1 MPKTREIFFF
11 FFFLSEGKLMK
22 LVLFFSSSSS
32 FSYLSIFFDYLSSL
46 ADKIINKQT
55 EMTKPKKGNNDDDD
69 DNEDEKDKKTK
80 LLSVT
85 FLLVRY
91 GNVSS
96 YQ

>member
-1 MPKTREIFFF
+1 
-11 FFFLSEGKLMK
+11 
-22 LVLFFSSSSS
+22 
-32 FSYLSIFFDYLSSL
+32 
-46 ADKIINKQT
+46 
-55 EMTKPKKGNNDDDD
+55 MTKPKKGNNDDDDD